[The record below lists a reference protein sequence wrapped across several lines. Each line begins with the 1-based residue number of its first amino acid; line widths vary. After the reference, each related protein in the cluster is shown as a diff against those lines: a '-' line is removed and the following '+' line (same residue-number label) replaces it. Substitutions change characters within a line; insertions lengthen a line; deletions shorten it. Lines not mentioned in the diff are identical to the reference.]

1 MKKNIILILLLY
13 ASQVQAQTVTIKG
26 KIKCQHAADNS
37 TKGAEQVIVVP
48 TFVPNR
54 STITVT
60 RPSGYYELNTG
71 LPLETLQ
78 DKTVQIQLIYR
89 CGKECGQTVI
99 RAFVSAD
106 QDRENDDGS
115 KCYVTLRDL
124 NIDNKC
130 TAVEMPGRMAD
141 SMLRVIVKQPAQPIA
156 DITNASALAGS
167 PALLNLLTT
176 LTTIASL
183 SNAGEFK
190 VISLKPGKIQYGQF
204 LLSAAMFHTANNGFN
219 FSPGRDFSEAVFWNP
234 SAMSFSRTPTNISGF
249 TNAKNIAKLS
259 GFTKVNDKLSIGLG
273 GIYSGQDE
281 FRFATYENIN
291 NNNNTVDA
299 DSVDLTLKEFS
310 AQLSGAYRISK
321 KLSVGASVKTIWQ
334 SFSIPDRLFI
344 DGGDNTTTYFNKTIK
359 KNAVDVDLS
368 ATWRIN
374 NSWQLGI
381 NLMNLAGSELYA
393 DAFIPQQQVLSYT
406 NQRAAGL
413 GLLYRNKRWNAGL
426 DVLVTENNLYD
437 VALGV
442 NYVPFNRALISA
454 GFAFRQLSYSLAF
467 RLKHFRVAYIND
479 QNYLVN
485 EIKKGKISLFDGRIY
500 SGFVFDF

>member
-1 MKKNIILILLLY
+1 MKNKIILLLLLV
-13 ASQVQAQTVTIKG
+13 ASHIHAQPVILKG
-26 KIKCQHAADNS
+26 KIKCQHAAVNS

-48 TFVPNR
+48 AFVPNR

-71 LPLETLQ
+71 MPLETLQ
-78 DKTVQIQLIYR
+78 DKTIQVHLIYR
-89 CGKECGQTVI
+89 CGKECGETVI
-99 RAFVSAD
+99 RAFVSSD
-106 QDRENDDGS
+106 QDRENSDGS
-115 KCYVTLRDL
+115 KCYVTLGDW

-156 DITNASALAGS
+156 DISNASALAGS

-183 SNAGEFK
+183 SNAGGFN
-190 VISLKPGKIQYGQF
+190 VISLNPGKIQYGQF

-234 SAMSFSRTPTNISGF
+234 SSMSFSRTSSNISGF

-259 GFTKVNDKLSIGLG
+259 GFTKVNDRLRVGLG
-273 GIYSGQDE
+273 AIYSGQDE
-281 FRFATYENIN
+281 FRFASYKNIN
-291 NNNNTVDA
+291 NNNQVDA
-299 DSVDLTLKEFS
+299 DSLALKLNEIS
-310 AQLSGAYRISK
+310 AHLSGAYRINQK
-321 KLSVGASVKTIWQ
+321 VSVGVSVKVVGQ
-334 SFSIPDRLFI
+334 NFSIPDSLFI
-344 DGGDNTTTYFNKTIK
+344 DGGDNTTTYFNKTIN
-359 KNAVDVDLS
+359 KNAIDVDIS

-381 NLMNLAGSELYA
+381 NLMNLAGSKLHA

-413 GLLYRNKRWNAGL
+413 GLLYRNKRWNAGVDIL
-426 DVLVTENNLYD
+426 ATEDDLYD

-454 GFAFRQLSYSLAF
+454 GIAFRQLSYSLAF
-467 RLKHFRVAYIND
+467 RLKHFRVAFIDDN
-479 QNYLVN
+479 NYLIN
-485 EIKKGKISLFDGRIY
+485 EKNKGKISLLNGRIY

>member
-1 MKKNIILILLLY
+1 MKKQIIFLLLLY
-13 ASQVQAQTVTIKG
+13 GSHLDAQPVIIKG
-26 KIKCQHAADNS
+26 KIKCQHAAVNS

-71 LPLETLQ
+71 LPLEILQ

-89 CGKECGQTVI
+89 CGKDCGKSVI

-106 QDRENDDGS
+106 QDRENSDGS
-115 KCYVTLRDL
+115 KCYVTLADL
-124 NIDNKC
+124 NIGNKC

-141 SMLRVIVKQPAQPIA
+141 SMLRVIVKQPALPIA
-156 DITNASALAGS
+156 DISNASALAGS

-183 SNAGEFK
+183 SNAGEFN
-190 VISLKPGKIQYGQF
+190 VIRLNPGKIKYGRF
-204 LLSAAMFHTANNGFN
+204 LLSAAMFNTANNGFN

-234 SAMSFSRTPTNISGF
+234 SAMSFSRTASNISGF
-249 TNAKNIAKLS
+249 TNAKNIGKLG
-259 GFTKVNDKLSIGLG
+259 GFTKVNDKLSVGLG
-273 GIYSGQDE
+273 GIYCRQDE
-281 FRFATYENIN
+281 FRFATYEQSN
-291 NNNNTVDA
+291 NNNNTVNA
-299 DSVDLTLKEFS
+299 DSVALKLNEFS
-310 AQLSGAYRISK
+310 AQLSGAYRINRK
-321 KLSVGASVKTIWQ
+321 VSVGVSVKVVGQ
-334 SFSIPDRLFI
+334 NFSIPDSLFI
-344 DGGDNTTTYFNKTIK
+344 DGNDNTTTYFNKTIN
-359 KNAVDVDLS
+359 KNVIDVDLS

-381 NLMNLAGSELYA
+381 NLMNLAGSKLYA

-406 NQRAAGL
+406 NQRSG
-413 GLLYRNKRWNAGL
+413 GIGVLYRNKRWNAGIDIL
-426 DVLVTENNLYD
+426 ATEDGLYD

-454 GFAFRQLSYSLAF
+454 GIAFRQLSYSLAF
-467 RLKHFRVAYIND
+467 RLKHFRVAYIDDN
-479 QNYLVN
+479 NYLVN
-485 EIKKGKISLFDGRIY
+485 EKNKGKISLLNGRIY

>member
-1 MKKNIILILLLY
+1 MKKKIILLLLLV
-13 ASQVQAQTVTIKG
+13 ASHIHAQPVILKG
-26 KIKCQHAADNS
+26 KIKCQHAAVNS

-71 LPLETLQ
+71 MPLEILQ
-78 DKTVQIQLIYR
+78 DKTVQVHLIYR
-89 CGKECGQTVI
+89 CGKECGETVI

-106 QDRENDDGS
+106 QDRENSDGS
-115 KCYVTLRDL
+115 KCYVTLGDW

-141 SMLRVIVKQPAQPIA
+141 SMLRVIVKQPAEPIA
-156 DITNASALAGS
+156 DISNVSALAGS

-183 SNAGEFK
+183 SNAGEFN
-190 VISLKPGKIQYGQF
+190 VISLNPGKIKYGRF

-234 SAMSFSRTPTNISGF
+234 SAMSFSRTTNNVSGF

-259 GFTKVNDKLSIGLG
+259 GFTKLNDKLSVGLG
-273 GIYSGQDE
+273 GIYCRQDE
-281 FRFATYENIN
+281 FRFATYEERN

-299 DSVDLTLKEFS
+299 DSVALKLNEFS
-310 AQLSGAYRISK
+310 AQLSGAYRINRKVSIGVSIK
-321 KLSVGASVKTIWQ
+321 TVGQ
-334 SFSIPDRLFI
+334 NFSIPDSLFI
-344 DGGDNTTTYFNKTIK
+344 DGNDNTTTYFNKTIN
-359 KNAVDVDLS
+359 KNVIDVDLS

-381 NLMNLAGSELYA
+381 NLMNLAGSKLHA

-406 NQRAAGL
+406 NQRCAGL
-413 GLLYRNKRWNAGL
+413 GLLYRNKRWNAGVDIL
-426 DVLVTENNLYD
+426 ATEDDLYD
-437 VALGV
+437 IALGV

-454 GFAFRQLSYSLAF
+454 GIAFRQLSYSLAF
-467 RLKHFRVAYIND
+467 RLKHFRIAFIDDNS
-479 QNYLVN
+479 YLVN
-485 EIKKGKISLFDGRIY
+485 EKNKGKISLLNGRIY